1 MEKRRASVTMQRV
14 AQGQHSA
21 YVVIAGPGHEGTR
34 LPLRQGITSFGRLPA
49 NDVIL
54 LGDLVSRHHSR
65 ITYFEGRATL
75 QDLGSHNGSWVNGER
90 ATSRVLREGDEVR
103 VGNFVLTFR
112 EGELLGP
119 VDETTA
125 GEMAP
130 SSDLNGAVPTP
141 ESPVRLIEELEAA
154 RQGAPAPTR
163 AVHFLYR
170 ASDALARAPDGVAY
184 AGAMLELALEHAP
197 SDDAAWLRLH
207 ERRLRIEAR
216 RSRVDTP
223 FDVFVPAVEWAIDK
237 RFPIHSEDLDADP
250 RFSGGR
256 PGRAVAAVPV
266 LDEEGEPA
274 GAMVLAR
281 DARAFSSNEMSRLG
295 VVAQLMR
302 EGLRDLDTRQRQHR
316 ERLLASLHGAEVAS
330 ALGKALSGG
339 RRTIG
344 PVQGIAICVDLPQLG
359 GVQADRD
366 PSRLF
371 DVLAAVQAA
380 WLHAAEARGAVA
392 EIQNGSKA
400 LFVLGFERTVPAET
414 GLRLALELRDVTQRL
429 VDEHRELG
437 PGRLRVSVTSGS
449 VIAGTV
455 RSRRLGFAVLGPA
468 VVLAERILA
477 AAGDGRILADEATAR
492 AAGRGFEMKKVGA
505 LSRGEPRSA
514 VYELMP

>member
-1 MEKRRASVTMQRV
+1 M

-21 YVVIAGPGHEGTR
+21 YVVIEGPGHDGTR

-90 ATSRVLREGDEVR
+90 ASSRVLREGDEVR
-103 VGNFVLTFR
+103 VGNFVLIFR
-112 EGELLGP
+112 EGELPGP
-119 VDETTA
+119 TDETTA
-125 GEMAP
+125 GELAEEGDEP
-130 SSDLNGAVPTP
+130 KPRA
-141 ESPVRLIEELEAA
+141 ESPIRLIEELEAA

-207 ERRLRIEAR
+207 ERRLRVEAR
-216 RSRVDTP
+216 RSMADTP

-266 LDEEGEPA
+266 MDEEGEPV
-274 GAMVLAR
+274 GAMVLSR
-281 DARAFSSNEMSRLG
+281 DGRAFTSNEMSRLG

-302 EGLRDLDTRQRQHR
+302 EGLRDLDARQRQHR

-330 ALGKALSGG
+330 ALGKALLGG

-344 PVQGIAICVDLPQLG
+344 PVQGVVVCIDLPQLG
-359 GVQADRD
+359 GTQVDRD
-366 PSRLF
+366 PNRLF
-371 DVLAAVQAA
+371 DVLAALQAA
-380 WLHAAEARGAVA
+380 WLHAAEARGAIA
-392 EIQNGSKA
+392 ELLNGSKA

-414 GLRLALELRDVTQRL
+414 GLRLALELREVTQRL
-429 VDEHRELG
+429 VQEHRELG
-437 PGRLRVSVTSGS
+437 PGRVRASVTSGS
-449 VIAGTV
+449 VVAGTV
-455 RSRRLGFAVLGPA
+455 RSRRLGFA
-468 VVLAERILA
+468 
-477 AAGDGRILADEATAR
+477 
-492 AAGRGFEMKKVGA
+492 
-505 LSRGEPRSA
+505 
-514 VYELMP
+514 